1 MITRR
6 DALLGGLALP
16 LFGGLL
22 GQAAFSQQYFT
33 RDGVALRGY
42 DPVAYFITGTP
53 QSGDEAFA
61 AEWGGTVWHF
71 TSAQN
76 RDLFLN
82 APESYAPQ
90 YGGYCAWAVSEG
102 YTAPIDP
109 DAWRIVEGKLYLNAS
124 RRIQN
129 RWERDISGHIARAD
143 ANWPVLR
150 AGL

>member
-6 DALLGGLALP
+6 DVLLSGLSLP
-16 LFGGLL
+16 LSGGIW
-22 GQAAFSQQYFT
+22 GHAAMAQDYFS

-42 DPVAYFITGTP
+42 DPVAYYTTGAP
-53 QSGDEAFA
+53 QPGDAAFA

-71 TSAQN
+71 ASAQN
-76 RDLFLN
+76 RDLFLS
-82 APESYAPQ
+82 APETYAPQ

-109 DAWRIVEGKLYLNAS
+109 DAWRIVDGKLYLNAN
-124 RRIQN
+124 RRIQR
-129 RWERDISGHIARAD
+129 RWEGDIAGHIARAE
-143 ANWPVLR
+143 ANWPKLR

>member
-1 MITRR
+1 M
-6 DALLGGLALP
+6 
-16 LFGGLL
+16 
-22 GQAAFSQQYFT
+22 
-33 RDGVALRGY
+33 ALRGY